1 MCFWYISQSLPPIW
15 YTLYEVW
22 NIFQALFQIP
32 LYWSRIRDKI
42 YTNLFEIFDCINASF
57 FDSPL
62 GHWILL
68 IISKYTH
75 ITFPWF
81 VITINQKHT
90 MLGWYDI
97 FGCQVCWVSTG
108 GNRGQLGVFFFGRSI
123 HLIQKLQTQNHC
135 SSMPMGL
142 AWGVRVWGLWGIW
155 WGIWMKTVNL

>member
-32 LYWSRIRDKI
+32 LYWPRIRDKI

-57 FDSPL
+57 FDSLL

-68 IISKYTH
+68 IMSKYTH

-81 VITINQKHT
+81 VIIINQKHT

-108 GNRGQLGVFFFGRSI
+108 SNRGQLGVFFFWQIFSFNTEVANPKATAAVC
-123 HLIQKLQTQNHC
+123 Q
-135 SSMPMGL
+135 
-142 AWGVRVWGLWGIW
+142 WGWHWVLGCGDYEVYDEVYERR
-155 WGIWMKTVNL
+155 